1 MIETLDL
8 IRANL
13 LSPIVLSFALGVIAS
28 LVRSDLKFPDQVY
41 QAMAIYLLFAIG
53 LKGGTALSQ
62 TSFSAVIAPAFAGIA
77 LGVAIPLWCA
87 AILTRIGGLSRRDA
101 GAMAAHYG
109 SVSAVTFIAC
119 LSYLAA
125 VGAPVEGFMPAIL
138 GLMEIPAIVIGL
150 LIARGGA
157 AWRPALPEIMVGNS
171 VVLLAGGMVIGWLA
185 GPPGYRQVAPFFE
198 APFQGVLCL
207 FLLDMGMVAAR
218 RARDIRVI
226 GPVIIGFAIV
236 MPILHGALGV
246 FIGQAAGLSL
256 GGATALGA
264 LAASASYIAAPA
276 AVRLAVPEANLS
288 LCLTA
293 SLAVTFPFN
302 LTVGLPLYYE
312 IASLI
317 FSR

>member
-1 MIETLDL
+1 
-8 IRANL
+8 

-62 TSFSAVIAPAFAGIA
+62 TTAGAVIAPALAGVC
-77 LGVAIPLWCA
+77 LGIAIPLWSA
-87 AILTRIGGLSRRDA
+87 SILTTLGGLSRRDA

-119 LSYLAA
+119 LSYLGA
-125 VGAPVEGFMPAIL
+125 VGAAAEGFMPAIL
-138 GLMEIPAIVIGL
+138 GVMEIPAIIIGL
-150 LIARGGA
+150 LIARGGG
-157 AWRPALPEIMVGNS
+157 AWRAALPEIMVGNS
-171 VVLLAGGMVIGWLA
+171 VVLLAGGMVVGWLA
-185 GPPGYRQVAPFFE
+185 GAQGYRQVAPFFE

-218 RARDIRVI
+218 RARDLRKV
-226 GPVIIGFAIV
+226 GPFIIAFAIA
-236 MPILHGALGV
+236 MPVLHGAIGV
-246 FIGQAAGLSL
+246 LAGYFAGLSL

-276 AVRLAVPEANLS
+276 AVRLALPEANLS

-293 SLAVTFPFN
+293 SLAITFPFN
-302 LTVGLPLYYE
+302 LAIGLPLYYE
-312 IASLI
+312 IALLT
-317 FSR
+317 FGA